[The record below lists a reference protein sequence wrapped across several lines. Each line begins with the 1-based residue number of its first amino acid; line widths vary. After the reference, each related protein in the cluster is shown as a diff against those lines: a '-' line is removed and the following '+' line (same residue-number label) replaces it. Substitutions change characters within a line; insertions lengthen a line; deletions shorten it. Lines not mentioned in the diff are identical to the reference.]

1 VLATRLTMTLAWAM
15 FFVFASFGLLL
26 GGGIILVAA
35 TAGVC
40 AAAAVILY
48 GAAHLFAD
56 LLGFSFRWGLVTSC
70 GLLFLGCAVGGMI
83 HDYRLKPIPPQ
94 PAERQATRGGTAP
107 AE

>member
-1 VLATRLTMTLAWAM
+1 MTLARAM

-70 GLLFLGCAVGGMI
+70 GPSISWVRCGR
-83 HDYRLKPIPPQ
+83 HDPRLPTE
-94 PAERQATRGGTAP
+94 AHTSATGRTAGDQRGHSTR
-107 AE
+107 